1 MPITPTNFDWIRRLA
16 EERTGNVLDATKT
29 YLVESRLAPLAE
41 SAGLPSIDAIVD
53 SLRVTSNPEL
63 ERRVVEALLTHET
76 SFFRDPHYFNE
87 LAATILPDL
96 LRRRQTQ
103 RRLRIWC
110 AACSSGQEPYS
121 LAMLLHEQLG
131 GLNDWSLSIIATDYS
146 RPMLDQARR
155 GSYSAVETQRGLSPA
170 RLTRFF
176 QRDGSRHVVLPEL
189 KRLIEFREL
198 NLAVDPPPLPRFDLV
213 LIRNV
218 LIYLSEN
225 LSREILER
233 IHGSLAHDGHL
244 LLGSTETLIPTPDK
258 FTRADHCRITCY
270 QPVSGLRDDFT

>member
-1 MPITPTNFDWIRRLA
+1 MPITPANFDWIRRLA

-29 YLVESRLAPLAE
+29 YLVETRLAPVVE
-41 SAGLPSIDAIVD
+41 SIGMPGIDALVD
-53 SLRVTSNPEL
+53 VLRAGSNLEL

-76 SFFRDPHYFNE
+76 SFFRDAHYFEE
-87 LAATILPDL
+87 LATTILPDL

-103 RRLRIWC
+103 RRLNIWC

-121 LAMLLHEQLG
+121 LAMLLLEQLS
-131 GLNDWSLSIIATDYS
+131 GLHDWELRIFATDYS

-155 GSYSAVETQRGLSPA
+155 GSFSAVEIQRGLSAA

-176 QRDGSRHVVLPEL
+176 QRDGTRHVVLPEL
-189 KRLIEFREL
+189 KRLIEFREF
-198 NLAVDPPPLPRFDLV
+198 NLVNDWPPLPRFDLV

-218 LIYLSEN
+218 LIYLSESQ
-225 LSREILER
+225 SRDILAR
-233 IHGSLAHDGHL
+233 IHGTLANDGHL

-258 FTRADHCRITCY
+258 FTRSEQCRVACY
-270 QPVSGLRDDFT
+270 RPVTSL